1 MSKVRLASPLP
12 AALPRILESWA
23 PRGKGRRRSIF
34 HYWLCNYYSPFSSPL
49 DALSEL
55 SNPVPFDV
63 IQEEGGPARSIQFA
77 CYMCAPFPQKLE
89 VTEDLKRIV
98 FLFFGNFR
106 VFLKL
111 RSRVVLLAYCKCCSV
126 VDPNESLFSDRSRP
140 AISISDNYKINT

>member
-12 AALPRILESWA
+12 APLPRILESWA

-111 RSRVVLLAYCKCCSV
+111 RSRVVLLVCCV
-126 VDPNESLFSDRSRP
+126 LQILQCRRSK
-140 AISISDNYKINT
+140 Y

>member
-12 AALPRILESWA
+12 APLPRILESWA

-111 RSRVVLLAYCKCCSV
+111 RSRVVLLVYCVLQMLQCR
-126 VDPNESLFSDRSRP
+126 RSK
-140 AISISDNYKINT
+140 Y